1 MAHDFEFGGQTFEIA
16 GEAAL
21 YWRAQDALLVSDLHL
36 EKASAFALYGQMLP
50 PYDSVATLQDIAA
63 LCSAYRPA
71 KIISLG
77 DNFHDDD
84 GEHRLAEDAAALLG
98 DLARATE
105 WIWITGNHD
114 RAVSGIWGGE
124 ALDELTLSG
133 ITLRHEAK
141 AGDPNP
147 EISGHFH
154 PKFRQILRGRMVK
167 RRCFVKTPRKMIMP
181 AFGALT
187 GGLDVQD
194 AAILK
199 ACDLRDGEGV
209 EALVATQSGYARFAL
224 NSAGAFAK

>member
-1 MAHDFEFGGQTFEIA
+1 MSHAFEFGGQLFEVA

-21 YWRAQDALLVSDLHL
+21 YWPAQNALLVSDLHL
-36 EKASAFALYGQMLP
+36 EKASAYALNGQMLP
-50 PYDSVATLQDIAA
+50 PYDSMATLEDIAA
-63 LCSAYRPA
+63 LYTKYKPA

-84 GEHRLAEDAAALLG
+84 GEARLAEPAAALLV
-98 DLARATE
+98 DLARDTE
-105 WIWITGNHD
+105 WLRITGNHD

-133 ITLRHEAK
+133 ITLRHAAK
-141 AGDPNP
+141 VGDPHP

-167 RRCFVKTPRKMIMP
+167 RRCFVKTPRKLIMP

-194 AAILK
+194 IAILK
-199 ACDLRDGEGV
+199 ACDLTHGEGV
-209 EALVATQSGYARFAL
+209 EALVATQSGFARFAL
-224 NSAGAFAK
+224 APPP

>member
-1 MAHDFEFGGQTFEIA
+1 MAQNFEFGGQIFEIA

-21 YWRAQDALLVSDLHL
+21 YWRAQEALLVSDLHL
-36 EKASAFALYGQMLP
+36 EKASAFALFGQMLP
-50 PYDSVATLQDIAA
+50 PYDSVSTLQDIAA
-63 LCSAYRPA
+63 LCSKYSPA

-84 GEHRLAEDAAALLG
+84 GEQRLAEDAAALLG
-98 DLARATE
+98 DLTRATE

-114 RAVSGIWGGE
+114 RAVSGIWGGK

-141 AGDPNP
+141 AGDPHP

-167 RRCFVKTPRKMIMP
+167 RRCFVKTPRKIIMP

-199 ACDLRDGEGV
+199 ACDLSDGEGI

-224 NSAGAFAK
+224 NKAGARAK